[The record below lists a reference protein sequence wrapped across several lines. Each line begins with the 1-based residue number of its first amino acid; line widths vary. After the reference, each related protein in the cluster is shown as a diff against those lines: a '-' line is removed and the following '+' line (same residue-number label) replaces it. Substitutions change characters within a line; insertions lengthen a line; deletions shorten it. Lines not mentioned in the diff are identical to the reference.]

1 LKALVSGATGF
12 VGSHL
17 VRALLDRGD
26 SVRILA
32 RTAAR
37 AASLSAAGAEVCLGD
52 LGEPETLEGIAA
64 GADVVFHL
72 GSALRGSAD
81 VFERVDIQG
90 TRRLLAE
97 AERAGV
103 RRFVYTGSLSGYP
116 LAGKSNGSVINERC
130 PLDDSGLLGAYA
142 RAKSRCE
149 KIVLAAKSVTME
161 RVVVRL
167 GLVCGPGTTVFPP
180 HVCKVVARNW
190 VALFGDGGVPL
201 PLTFIDNA
209 VDALILAAA
218 APGIAGESF
227 NIIDDDVLT
236 QREYLELLRHCSGGT
251 PHVLRLPLSAYYIV
265 GQLAELAAAAR
276 GKEPETTR
284 YRIRNRLA
292 RVSWDCSKA
301 ARMLHWH
308 PNVRLRDGLAR
319 AFLLHASGD
328 SRG

>member
-1 LKALVSGATGF
+1 
-12 VGSHL
+12 
-17 VRALLDRGD
+17 
-26 SVRILA
+26 
-32 RTAAR
+32 
-37 AASLSAAGAEVCLGD
+37 VCLGD
-52 LGEPETLEGIAA
+52 LAEPSTLEGIAT

-81 VFERVDIQG
+81 AFDRVDIQG
-90 TRRLLAE
+90 TQRLVAE

-103 RRFVYTGSLSGYP
+103 RRFVYTGSLSGYA
-116 LAGKSNGSVINERC
+116 LADKGDGSVIDERC
-130 PLDDSGLLGAYA
+130 PLDDTGLLGAYA

-149 KIVLAAKSVTME
+149 KIVLGSKSATME

-180 HVCKVVARNW
+180 HVCQVVVRNW

-209 VDALILAAA
+209 IDALILASIE
-218 APGIAGESF
+218 PGIAGESF

-236 QREYLELLRHCSGGT
+236 QRDYLKLLQHCSGGT
-251 PHVLRLPLSAYYIV
+251 PHVMRLPLSAYYIL
-265 GQLAELAAAAR
+265 GQLTELAAAAR
-276 GKEPETTR
+276 GKEPATTR

-308 PNVRLRDGLAR
+308 PKVRLRDGLAR
-319 AFLLHASGD
+319 AFRMHASGE